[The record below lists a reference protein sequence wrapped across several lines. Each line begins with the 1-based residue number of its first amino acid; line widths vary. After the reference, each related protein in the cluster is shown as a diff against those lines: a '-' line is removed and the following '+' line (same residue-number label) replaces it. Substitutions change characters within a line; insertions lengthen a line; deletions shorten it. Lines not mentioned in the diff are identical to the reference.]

1 MENEWSQE
9 QDRVNK
15 VIEIIDKNIENIK
28 QNSSGIKKDIVEIR
42 KTFWNDVTV
51 NFDEPDDLGETFTS
65 IKQQAEMLSERER
78 THFKMDQRLKSL
90 AKLKFTPYFGR
101 FDFQEEGEK
110 ATDRIYIG
118 IASLMDEAEQNFLI
132 YDWRA
137 PISSLYYDYAT
148 GPANFDTLDGKIEG
162 EILLKRQYIIR
173 NGILKG
179 MFDTG
184 VTIGDE
190 VLQQVL
196 SSNANNQM
204 KSIVATIQKEQNQ
217 IIRNERS
224 KILFVQGVAGSGKT
238 SAALQRIAY
247 LLYRFRDSI
256 QSDNIMLFSPNPMFS
271 NYVVTVLPEL
281 GEENMEQM
289 TFQDYLEKRLA
300 EIYKLEDAFSQI
312 EYVLTAVKDEEY
324 AVRLAGIRFKG
335 SLDFLEMIHA
345 YVHYLSTDGLIFQN
359 ISFRGQ
365 TLISADEI
373 KNFFYTLDSAISI
386 PNRISLTM
394 EWLLKEVAKKGRQ
407 ERKKDWVE
415 AELQY
420 LDQAD
425 YQKIFK
431 RLQKKQQ
438 FTENTF
444 NDFEREQQELEKYV
458 ISSRFKP
465 IRKAIKR
472 LEFINME
479 TVFCRFFELSDNI
492 PQINKNHLPESW
504 SEICNQSVKNIKKKA
519 LFFED
524 AIAFL
529 YLQDKIEGRKP
540 NTKIKH
546 LIIDEA
552 QDYTPFQF
560 AFLKQLFPMCQM
572 TILGDLNQAI
582 FSESMNA
589 PSIFLDQ
596 LIGEEKIET
605 ITLTKSYRS
614 TQQIVEFTKSL
625 IKGGDA
631 IEPINRLG
639 KKPVLKELKNIDI
652 VYSEIENCIHDLQA
666 NGLKTIAVICK
677 TEEESIEIHQLLS
690 KKLDIKRIDK
700 ETYSFEQGLLVIPVY
715 LAKGIEFDAV
725 IISDCSQEQY
735 GSHNEQKL
743 LYTACTRA
751 MHELY
756 LFSAGEKSPLL
767 NDVPADLFEVR

>member
-1 MENEWSQE
+1 MENEWKQE
-9 QDRVNK
+9 QSRVNK

-42 KTFWNDVTV
+42 KTFWDDVTV

-90 AKLKFTPYFGR
+90 AKLKYTPYFGR
-101 FDFQEEGEK
+101 FDFHEIGEK

-118 IASLMDEAEQNFLI
+118 TASLMDEAEQNFLI

-137 PISSLYYDYAT
+137 PISSLYYDFAT
-148 GPANFDTLDGKIEG
+148 GPANFDTLDGTIEG
-162 EILLKRQYIIR
+162 EILLKRQFIIR
-173 NGILKG
+173 NGVLKG

-204 KSIVATIQKEQNQ
+204 KSIVSTIQKEQNQ

-271 NYVVTVLPEL
+271 HYVATVLPEL

-300 EIYKLEDAFSQI
+300 DKYELGDAFSQI
-312 EYVLTAVKDEEY
+312 EYVLTGNRDKEY

-335 SLDFLEMIHA
+335 SLDFLEMIHS
-345 YVHYLSTDGLIFQN
+345 YVRYLSTDGLIFKN

-365 TLISADEI
+365 TLISAGLI
-373 KNFFYTLDSAISI
+373 KDFFYTLDSAISI

-394 EWLLKEVAKKGRQ
+394 DWLLKEVAKKGRQ
-407 ERKKDWVE
+407 ERKKDWV
-415 AELQY
+415 AEEIQY

-444 NDFEREQQELEKYV
+444 NDFEREQQELAKYV
-458 ISSRFKP
+458 VSSRFKP
-465 IRKAIKR
+465 IRQAIKR
-472 LEFINME
+472 LEFLNVE
-479 TVFCRFFELSDNI
+479 AVFCQFFELSDKI
-492 PQINKNHLPESW
+492 PHINKNILPESW
-504 SEICNQSVKNIKKKA
+504 SEICGQSIKNTKKKA

-529 YLQDKIEGRKP
+529 YLQDQIEGRKP
-540 NTKIKH
+540 NTLIKH
-546 LIIDEA
+546 LFIDEA
-552 QDYTPFQF
+552 QDYMPFQF

-582 FSESMNA
+582 FSETMNA

-596 LIGEEKIET
+596 LSGEEKIET

-614 TQQIVEFTKSL
+614 TQQIVDFTKRL
-625 IKGGDA
+625 IKGGDV

-639 KKPVLKELKNIDI
+639 KKPVLKELKNIDM

-677 TEEESIEIHQLLS
+677 TERESNEVHQHLS
-690 KKLDIKRIDK
+690 KKLDVRRIDK
-700 ETYSFEQGLLVIPVY
+700 ETYSFERGLLVIPVY

-725 IISDCSQEQY
+725 IIPNCSQEQY
-735 GSHNEQKL
+735 GGQNEQKL

-756 LFSAGEKSPLL
+756 LFSVGEKSQLL
-767 NDVPADLFEVR
+767 NGVAEEFYEAL